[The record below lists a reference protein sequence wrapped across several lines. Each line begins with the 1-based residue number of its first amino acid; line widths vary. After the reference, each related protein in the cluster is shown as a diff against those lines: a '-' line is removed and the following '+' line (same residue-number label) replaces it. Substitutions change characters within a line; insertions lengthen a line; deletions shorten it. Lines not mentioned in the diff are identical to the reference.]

1 MYAVLYGRGWE
12 EVVFEHLEQLASP
25 NRDSDSQESV
35 FFCVETLY
43 NTVVS
48 VWDNIIMLWLNDRHL
63 VKVFW
68 TLNVWQSQIF
78 LKLKESKVPSQF
90 KLSYAD

>member
-63 VKVFW
+63 VKVF
-68 TLNVWQSQIF
+68 
-78 LKLKESKVPSQF
+78 
-90 KLSYAD
+90 